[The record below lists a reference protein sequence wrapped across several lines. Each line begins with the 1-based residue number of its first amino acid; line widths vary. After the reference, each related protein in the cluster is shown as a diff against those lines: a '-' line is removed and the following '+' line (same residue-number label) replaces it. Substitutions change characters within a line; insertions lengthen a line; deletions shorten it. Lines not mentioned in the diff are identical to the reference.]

1 MARPE
6 TLDDIEL
13 ENIDFATV
21 HVDSLT
27 THASLLRA
35 YATFMEACEKAGAEV
50 TQSYNT
56 ARFSRPPTAKE
67 QEDQLRRKQSSW
79 DEGKK
84 LYGHLL
90 DIGDVE
96 YEYPRGIAQRW
107 AEGEG
112 MPFPPEHDPI
122 LKPLDEVLDDIEEA
136 VGA

>member
-6 TLDDIEL
+6 TLEDIEV
-13 ENIDFATV
+13 ENIEFATI
-21 HVDSLT
+21 HVDNLT

-35 YATFMEACEKAGAEV
+35 YATFMEACEKVGAEV
-50 TQSYNT
+50 THNYYT

-79 DEGKK
+79 DEGRK
-84 LYGHLL
+84 LYGHLR
-90 DIGDVE
+90 DIGNVE
-96 YEYPRGIAQRW
+96 IEYQRGIAQRW